1 VLIRSYMLATRPHYL
16 RDIVRTTTDAEG
28 RYRLTGLP
36 LGQGNRIMA
45 VPGGD
50 LPYPAR
56 AVDVPNATGLDPV
69 TVDIELRRG
78 VVIEGKITDKVTGR
92 PLRGHV
98 QYFSMFQNP
107 NLGDYPGFD
116 GAISQEGVRANEDGT
131 YRVVGLPGPGL
142 VAVYHLD
149 HYLTAN
155 ERDDE

>member
-1 VLIRSYMLATRPHYL
+1 PGETIEVPERKGPPDRGEPRYGATYYGADFRHAAAPSRPIVGMVRDRDTGRPLAAVLIRSYMLATRPHYL

-69 TVDIELRRG
+69 TVDIDLRRG
-78 VVIEGKITDKVTGR
+78 VVIEGKITDK
-92 PLRGHV
+92 
-98 QYFSMFQNP
+98 
-107 NLGDYPGFD
+107 
-116 GAISQEGVRANEDGT
+116 
-131 YRVVGLPGPGL
+131 
-142 VAVYHLD
+142 
-149 HYLTAN
+149 
-155 ERDDE
+155 